1 LSLVDALKEM
11 SQSQKIPH
19 LKGCAPSSQ
28 YDTGIRKHKARPGCR
43 ERPHMIRGLVK
54 RDTVFAP
61 IVAIIEDL
69 KLLPVQGM
77 ERMGNGEKSFR

>member
-1 LSLVDALKEM
+1 
-11 SQSQKIPH
+11 
-19 LKGCAPSSQ
+19 
-28 YDTGIRKHKARPGCR
+28 
-43 ERPHMIRGLVK
+43 MIRGLVK

-77 ERMGNGEKSFR
+77 EGMGNGEKSFR